1 LYIFNNV
8 GRILRF
14 LTIRKMTYSDLTP
27 PTVQPRD
34 AIVTLDGFLALGAFS
49 MAVSL
54 YPVV

>member
-1 LYIFNNV
+1 
-8 GRILRF
+8 
-14 LTIRKMTYSDLTP
+14 MTYSDLTP
-27 PTVQPRD
+27 STVQPCD